1 MLVKMVEEKK
11 DNFRYFVRIAQTDLD
26 GNKPIRHSL
35 LKIKGIG
42 FMLSNAVCN
51 LTNIDKKKK
60 TGYLTGEEI
69 KKIENVLESPSK
81 FNVPAWMFNR
91 RRDPVSGEDK
101 HLLTSSLTFEQEN
114 DIKMMKKMRSYRGMR
129 HSFGLPVRGQRTK
142 SNFRRNKGKS
152 SLGVKKKAAAKA
164 GRV

>member
-1 MLVKMVEEKK
+1 MENEEFKHL
-11 DNFRYFVRIAQTDLD
+11 VRIANTDLD
-26 GNKPIRHSL
+26 GNKPIYHAL
-35 LKIKGIG
+35 KKIKGVS
-42 FMLSNAVCN
+42 FMFSNMVCS
-51 LTNIDKKKK
+51 LAKVDKQKK
-60 TGYLTGEEI
+60 TGYLNDDEI
-69 KKIENVLESPSK
+69 KRIDGAVKDPSK
-81 FNVPAWMFNR
+81 LNGPAWMFNR